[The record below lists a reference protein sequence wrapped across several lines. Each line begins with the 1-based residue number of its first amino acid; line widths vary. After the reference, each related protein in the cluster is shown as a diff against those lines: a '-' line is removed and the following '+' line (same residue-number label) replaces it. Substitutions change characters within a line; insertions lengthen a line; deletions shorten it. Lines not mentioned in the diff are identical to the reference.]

1 MGAISNEKF
10 DIQFIERTKKIIND
24 YKGTYN
30 ITLLLNCLLG
40 LIVLPSEFYRRKLRT
55 FFNTNIYDIPEIEEL
70 IVGITFNPT
79 RRENHQWVNDEQN
92 FRNLIKKVRNGVS
105 HQEIQCIDD
114 NGRWDSVIIRDFN
127 AYNNSNLELEVSWTP
142 KQLKTFAVFVA
153 DSYISEIQKL
163 EPKSIKVNDVRN

>member
-10 DIQFIERTKKIIND
+10 DIQFIERTKKIISN

-55 FFNTNIYDIPEIEEL
+55 FFNTNISDIPELEEL
-70 IVGITFNPT
+70 IVGISFNPT
-79 RRENHQWVNDEQN
+79 RRENRQWVNDEKN
-92 FRNLIKKVRNGVS
+92 LRNLIKKVRNGVS

-114 NGRWDSVIIRDFN
+114 NGKWDSVIIRDFN
-127 AYNNSNLELEVSWTP
+127 TYNNNHLELEVRWTP
-142 KQLKTFAVFVA
+142 RQLKTFSLFVA

-163 EPKSIKVNDVRN
+163 EPKSIEGNI